1 MLTFAAAVVLAASAG
16 FAGSSL
22 TAQAAAYIKGDNT
35 IIRDAANGNMIGGI
49 SQGTE
54 VQIVESKTG
63 TDGKTWHHVRYAAN
77 GTTEEGWVRSDLIT
91 NDGADNGTDAN
102 TENTGNTDGNTDT
115 DSENGADQSADVTGI
130 SGDGYKANGDNTFE
144 VQGKTLTIASKIPSG
159 KVPSH
164 FKTETVTYNGNDIK
178 ACKYDAGDVYLVYL
192 LDEEDNGEF
201 YVLNMQKNVVTSYI
215 TVGTEDNPLIL
226 LLAPDNA
233 TVSASYGKTV
243 FAVSETAGITAYQYN
258 QSENTLKADTILGEY
273 YYVYGITQDGT
284 TGWYLYDNGGKT
296 FVRATTDLSVDLD
309 ASDDTEVAPAE
320 DNSLDKMIIVGLGV
334 LCVIFFVLML
344 VFAGKS
350 RSARKYLP
358 EETFDEDDEEEIMTR
373 AERRREDK
381 KYRHFMDD
389 IPEKEDEKATS
400 DSVEKNVQ
408 TEVPEEP
415 LYHGGEVYLDEDE
428 NGPAPMTGMDFRE
441 EPEPS
446 EVQSKVSG
454 TTKPM
459 SSVSD
464 FRETAT
470 KPDASETCQDT
481 DAEQSGSETYR
492 DTDVEQ
498 NGPETYQDAGNESEI
513 YKDIDEE
520 PEAQDTEGFEDMQ
533 SEAADKEELADLEKM
548 LMAGLQDALKDQG
561 EDPSEDLSA
570 EEENV
575 DDKDAS
581 QKKNEKN
588 EEAAKTHPNKKHGK
602 KQHGK
607 KTGKDGWE
615 DELEFLDL

>member
-1 MLTFAAAVVLAASAG
+1 MRGRERWKLLRRIDMKKMYLRKKMLTCMTAVILAASTG

-49 SQGTE
+49 NQGTE

-91 NDGADNGTDAN
+91 NDGADNGTDVN
-102 TENTGNTDGNTDT
+102 TGNTGNTDANT
-115 DSENGADQSADVTGI
+115 ENGADQSADVTGI
-130 SGDGYKANGDNTFE
+130 SGDGYKANGDNAFE
-144 VQGKTLTIASKIPSG
+144 VQGKTMTIASKIPSD

-192 LDEEDNGEF
+192 LDEEKNGEF

-258 QSENTLKADTILGEY
+258 QSEDTLKADAILGEY

-309 ASDDTEVAPAE
+309 SGSDTEAAPAE

-334 LCVIFFVLML
+334 LCVIFFVLMI

-373 AERRREDK
+373 AERRREDR

-389 IPEKEDEKATS
+389 LPENDKEEAAAEK
-400 DSVEKNVQ
+400 
-408 TEVPEEP
+408 TEPVFEEIADD
-415 LYHGGEVYLDEDE
+415 GEVYLDEDE
-428 NGPAPMTGMDFRE
+428 NGPAPADVTDFRE
-441 EPEPS
+441 ESPS
-446 EVQSKVSG
+446 GETEDLSA
-454 TTKPM
+454 TKPM
-459 SSVSD
+459 PPVK
-464 FRETAT
+464 RI
-470 KPDASETCQDT
+470 SET
-481 DAEQSGSETYR
+481 DAETEISQNETGM
-492 DTDVEQ
+492 EQ
-498 NGPETYQDAGNESEI
+498 ILGKEI
-513 YKDIDEE
+513 SSDEE
-520 PEAQDTEGFEDMQ
+520 DMG
-533 SEAADKEELADLEKM
+533 SSDKEELEDLERM
-548 LMAGLQDALKDQG
+548 LMAGLQDALKEQEEAGSD
-561 EDPSEDLSA
+561 EDLQETVQDA
-570 EEENV
+570 VQEE
-575 DDKDAS
+575 DDA
-581 QKKNEKN
+581 QKKHAGKEKT
-588 EEAAKTHPNKKHGK
+588 AASHHEKKHGK
-602 KQHGK
+602 NQHGK
-607 KTGKDGWE
+607 KNGKDAWD